1 MISKHI
7 TCAFLYSITR
17 YGYPPAADRMI
28 DYIREMAELGF
39 RSVELEGIGGEH
51 LQAVANRSTEIRNA
65 LDDHGLSLA
74 VFCTVLPRLGSV
86 HAEQRTQALE
96 LFRLGCETAV
106 ALGAPAVLDN
116 GPLVP
121 YEFPA
126 DLPVSRH
133 YAPDLL
139 QRIGLPASLDWSLY
153 RDALVK
159 TLQRACDIAAEHG
172 LAYYLHPCCGSLT
185 ETTDGYLWL
194 KQDVGRANL
203 KFNFDVANQF
213 YMRENL
219 SLGLLK
225 LAGEIDYIHI
235 SDNRGDRIE
244 HRTVGDGAIDW
255 KLFFATLARIGFR
268 GQLSIDVGGA
278 EPGIEDLDAAY
289 RISAER
295 LEALSKRY
303 ELFKQ

>member
-1 MISKHI
+1 
-7 TCAFLYSITR
+7 
-17 YGYPPAADRMI
+17 MI

-185 ETTDGYLWL
+185 ETTDGYTWL

-278 EPGIEDLDAAY
+278 ETGIEDLDAAY

>member
-1 MISKHI
+1 
-7 TCAFLYSITR
+7 
-17 YGYPPAADRMI
+17 MI

-278 EPGIEDLDAAY
+278 ETGIEDLDAAY

>member
-7 TCAFLYSITR
+7 TCAFLYPITR

-86 HAEQRTQALE
+86 HAEQRTQALD

-139 QRIGLPASLDWSLY
+139 QRTSLPVSLNWSPY
-153 RDALVK
+153 RDALVE
-159 TLQRACDIAAEHG
+159 TQQRACDIAAEHG

-194 KQDVGRANL
+194 KQAVGRANL

-278 EPGIEDLDAAY
+278 ETGIEDLDAAY

>member
-213 YMRENL
+213 YMR
-219 SLGLLK
+219 
-225 LAGEIDYIHI
+225 GEIDYIHI

-278 EPGIEDLDAAY
+278 ETGIEDLDAAY